1 MPLWRLTPIDASDP
15 SWGLSSHCDFVIAR
29 AKDEADA
36 RAAAAKAFDTPIH
49 YRPGDGTRF
58 PPWERATLV
67 KVEHIED
74 ARYEAEGPT
83 AILEPSF

>member
-15 SWGLSSHCDFVIAR
+15 SWATSSHCGLVIAR

-36 RAAAAKAFDTPIH
+36 REAAAKAFDMPITF
-49 YRPGDGTRF
+49 RPGKGPHF
-58 PPWERATLV
+58 PPWKRATLV
-67 KVEHIED
+67 KIERIED
-74 ARYEAEGPT
+74 ARYEAKGPT